1 MLSFRKISR
10 FVYKF
15 VNFGIAIVCKFQGKI
30 EMLGL
35 YYKIWADAIVAQ
47 KRKKAEYTSWKL
59 YTLVPL
65 SVLQGINLLTFFYWM
80 KIIVNR
86 YLPLF
91 MPVNIFN
98 AHPLNDF
105 VSVIITFF
113 IPFAILNY
121 LLIFNNDRY
130 KNIIKEYG
138 AQNGKLYKKYTLMS
152 IGLLI
157 IPIVIK
163 VMFFG

>member
-1 MLSFRKISR
+1 MLR
-10 FVYKF
+10 
-15 VNFGIAIVCKFQGKI
+15 
-30 EMLGL
+30 L
-35 YYKIWADAIVAQ
+35 YYRIWADAIVSQ
-47 KRKKAEYTSWKL
+47 KEKKTEHTSWKL
-59 YTLVPL
+59 YTLVPM

-80 KIIVNR
+80 KVIVSR
-86 YLPLF
+86 YLLLF

-113 IPFAILNY
+113 APFVILNY

-130 KNIIKEYG
+130 KNIIQKYST
-138 AQNGKLYKKYTLMS
+138 QDGKLYKKYILIS

-157 IPIVIK
+157 IPVVIK
-163 VMFFG
+163 FMFFG